1 LEAVDDVDVEAFTR
15 DQTSASGQVF
25 EFRLWAALTE
35 QSGGSLHVFLPLSD
49 RGIDALLH
57 RRSDDAYLAVQAKAR
72 SSLHRG
78 EVQLVVWAN
87 SLIDD
92 KALIVGGLIT
102 DGCLGPTM
110 LVVPEGD
117 FKRLAL
123 PTHWNDQPIYA
134 MSFGMRPRS
143 DSRWLPYLVPTDHLA
158 EKFSPSPRSGER
170 DGERGVNGGIKP
182 PLWRSDLGF
191 LGESE
196 VVRLL
201 AEGGALNVFRP
212 FPDLETS
219 ELALLH
225 LENRRV
231 LGVQVKTGSVDA
243 GHPAER
249 INIRES
255 SFHPSS
261 TTHFVVLAWL
271 REENRFHE
279 DCLLIPSTL
288 VRSVCQPWDLD
299 GHLTFDWYPGSAAQ
313 NHLNQFRTPIHGL
326 RDEILERI
334 CRGE

>member
-1 LEAVDDVDVEAFTR
+1 
-15 DQTSASGQVF
+15 
-25 EFRLWAALTE
+25 
-35 QSGGSLHVFLPLSD
+35 
-49 RGIDALLH
+49 
-57 RRSDDAYLAVQAKAR
+57 
-72 SSLHRG
+72 
-78 EVQLVVWAN
+78 
-87 SLIDD
+87 
-92 KALIVGGLIT
+92 
-102 DGCLGPTM
+102 M

-123 PTHWNDQPIYA
+123 RTHWNDQPIYA

-143 DSRWLPYLVPTDHLA
+143 DSRWLPYLVPTGNLA
-158 EKFSPSPRSGER
+158 KKFLGDLSSPFMGRWPEGPE
-170 DGERGVNGGIKP
+170 GP
-182 PLWRSDLGF
+182 WRSDLGF

-219 ELALLH
+219 ELAVLH

-243 GHPAER
+243 SHPAER

-288 VRSVCQPWDLD
+288 VRSVCQPWDSD
-299 GHLTFDWYPGSAAQ
+299 GHLTFDWHPGSAAQ
-313 NHLNQFRTPIHGL
+313 NHLNQFRIPIQTL